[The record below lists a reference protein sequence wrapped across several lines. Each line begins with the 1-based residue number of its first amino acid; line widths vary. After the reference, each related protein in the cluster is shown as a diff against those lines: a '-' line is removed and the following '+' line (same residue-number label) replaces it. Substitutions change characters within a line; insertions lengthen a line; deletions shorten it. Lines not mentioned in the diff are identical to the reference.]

1 MVSRRTFLAITGGA
15 LLAISGRPR
24 AQPAGKMVRIGF
36 LAAVD
41 AQSAQ
46 SRVQSIREGLRE
58 HGWVENRNL
67 TIEYSYESPGGPSL
81 DERARHLMTRELSLI
96 VADSTPTAL
105 ALKRANVSL
114 PVVFAAV
121 SEPVEIGLVASLA
134 RPGRNFTGFT
144 TQNRELMPK
153 RIEVIRELVPT
164 VRRLL
169 YLGDPDYPSHGHSV
183 SEVTE
188 VAGQLG
194 LRVESLE
201 LREAADFDAIAARGG
216 NARDTMFVVE
226 QSLFFVKHT
235 ERTVALELQTKV
247 PAMYAHRQFVERGGT
262 ISYGVNI
269 TALYRRAGGT
279 VDRILKGARPT
290 DIPVER
296 PTTFDLVINAKTARM
311 LDLKVP
317 QSLLARVD
325 QVIE

>member
-1 MVSRRTFLAITGGA
+1 MASRRTFLAAVTGAA
-15 LLAISGRPR
+15 LGIPGRLR
-24 AQPAGKMVRIGF
+24 AQPAGKTIRIGY
-36 LAAVD
+36 LSAID

-46 SRVQSIREGLRE
+46 SRVQSFREGLRE

-67 TIEYSYESPGGPSL
+67 NIEYSYESPGGPSL
-81 DERARHLMTRELSLI
+81 DERARHLVTRELSLI

-114 PVVFAAV
+114 PVVFAAM
-121 SEPVEIGLVASLA
+121 SEPVETGLVASLA

-194 LRVESLE
+194 LRVEPLE
-201 LREAADFDAIAARGG
+201 LRGAADFDAIAARGG
-216 NARDTMFVVE
+216 DVRDTMFVVE

-235 ERTVALELQTKV
+235 EKTVALELQTKV

-262 ISYGVNI
+262 VSYGVNI

-279 VDRILKGARPT
+279 VDRILKGARPA
-290 DIPVER
+290 DLPVER
-296 PTTFDLVINAKTARM
+296 PTTFDLVINVKTART
-311 LDLKVP
+311 LGLKVP

>member
-1 MVSRRTFLAITGGA
+1 MPSRRAFLATITGA
-15 LLAISGRPR
+15 LLGIPGSLR
-24 AQPAGKMVRIGF
+24 AQPAGKSVRIGF
-36 LAAVD
+36 LGAIG

-46 SRVQSIREGLRE
+46 SLVQNFREGLRE

-67 TIEYSYESPGGPSL
+67 NIEYSYDSPGGPSL
-81 DERARHLMTRELSLI
+81 DDRARHIAKQDLSLI
-96 VADSTPTAL
+96 AADSTPTAL

-114 PVVFAAV
+114 PVVFIAM
-121 SEPVEIGLVASLA
+121 SEPVETGVVESLA

-153 RIEVIRELVPT
+153 RIEVIKELVPT

-169 YLGDPDYPSHGHSV
+169 YLGDPDYASHGHSL

-188 VAGQLG
+188 VAGRLG

-201 LREAADFDAIAARGG
+201 LRNAADFDAIAARGED
-216 NARDTMFVVE
+216 ARDTVFVVE

-235 ERTVALELQTKV
+235 DRTVALELQTKV

-262 ISYGVNI
+262 VSYGVNI
-269 TALYRRAGGT
+269 AALYRRAGGT
-279 VDRILKGARPT
+279 VDRILKGARPA

-296 PTTFDLVINAKTARM
+296 PTTFDLVINVKTAKT
-311 LDLKVP
+311 LGLKVP

-325 QVIE
+325 RVIE